1 MQGSAD
7 NLDDLLRRGYR
18 FALSLTHDAASA
30 DDLIQDAWL
39 GLLKARG
46 PWTRAYLFAAIRN
59 RFVDHCRR
67 EKLIAFE
74 PLEDRAGEG
83 TDGDEQL
90 WSNDGDEN
98 LMLEDGKLD
107 LALGRLRPEERAVLL
122 LSAVEG
128 HTAREIAELL
138 DCPRGTVL
146 SLIHRARHKLRQWL
160 QAESGART

>member
-1 MQGSAD
+1 MQDSAD
-7 NLDDLLRRGYR
+7 NLDDLLHRGYR
-18 FALSLTHDAASA
+18 FALSLTHDSASA

-59 RFVDHCRR
+59 RFVDNCRR
-67 EKLIAFE
+67 ERLIAFE
-74 PLEDRAGEG
+74 PLEDCAGEEL
-83 TDGDEQL
+83 DGDEQL
-90 WSNDGDEN
+90 WSDDGN
-98 LMLEDGKLD
+98 LLVEDAQLD

-128 HTAREIAELL
+128 HTARQIAELL

-160 QAESGART
+160 QTESGAKT